1 MSKER
6 TRVDPLTAEVIENP
20 PIRPFA
26 DWLVEQSSGKTHDEL
41 GESLWDLIQRV
52 QETGKKGSLQLTIT
66 VEPMKKTDGA
76 VLVINDE
83 IKLRL
88 PEFDRDASVSY
99 VDRNGNLCRN
109 NPLQPELSG
118 LRDVSA
124 NPEPTTLR
132 EAK

>member
-1 MSKER
+1 MTDRRR
-6 TRVDPLTAEVIENP
+6 TDPITGEVIEDP

-26 DWLVEQSSGKTHDEL
+26 DWLHEQSSGKTHDEL
-41 GESLWDLIQRV
+41 SESLWDLVKRV
-52 QETGKKGSLQLTIT
+52 QETGKKGSLQLLIT

-99 VDRNGNLCRN
+99 VDRFGNLCRN
-109 NPLQPELSG
+109 NPMQPELSG

-124 NPEPTTLR
+124 PTETTTLR